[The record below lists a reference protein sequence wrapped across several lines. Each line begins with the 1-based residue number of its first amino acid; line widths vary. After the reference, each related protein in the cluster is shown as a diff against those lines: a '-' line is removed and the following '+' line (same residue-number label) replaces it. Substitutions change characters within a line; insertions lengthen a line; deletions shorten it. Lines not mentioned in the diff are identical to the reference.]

1 MNEWQIDRTAPGAGR
16 RVVSSCT
23 ALRVHAAE
31 VGDADDDAALAW
43 GLAVAVLQ
51 CHGSTVAQVD

>member
-1 MNEWQIDRTAPGAGR
+1 MNGKLTVPPGAGR
-16 RVVSSCT
+16 RVVSSSCT
-23 ALRVHAAE
+23 ALRVHAAA

>member
-1 MNEWQIDRTAPGAGR
+1 MNEWQIDRTAGGR
-16 RVVSSCT
+16 PARVVMHCT
-23 ALRVHAAE
+23 ARAAA